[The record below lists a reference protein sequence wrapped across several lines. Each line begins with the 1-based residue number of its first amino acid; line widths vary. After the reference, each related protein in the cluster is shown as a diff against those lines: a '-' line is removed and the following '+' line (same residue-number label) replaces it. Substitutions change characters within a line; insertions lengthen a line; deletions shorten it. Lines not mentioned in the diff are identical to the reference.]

1 MLRCCCG
8 EMVRCCCGEMVR
20 CCCVEMCC
28 CEICTNVNISTSH
41 HINIIF
47 GRKESTLLPK
57 FFSSLTTD
65 DDTLSMPGRA

>member
-8 EMVRCCCGEMVR
+8 EMLRCVVVRYTLM
-20 CCCVEMCC
+20 
-28 CEICTNVNISTSH
+28 STSH
-41 HINIIF
+41 HITIISHHLTTSPSYPILF
-47 GRKESTLLPK
+47 GRKESTSLPK